1 MTMSRRI
8 RVGRARNVV
17 DVREAV
23 GLVAV
28 PAFASAQLRGLEG
41 GQWQFLGGDAG
52 STRSSPHLTQIDA
65 SNFADLQVAWTWRSD
80 NYGSAPEFTMRATP
94 VYADGLLYTVAGG
107 RRHVVAIDPSTGE
120 TIWTFREPETMRYLR
135 SPRADFGKG
144 VAYAQVDGR
153 GVIFITSPAYFL
165 WALDAKTG
173 LPLES
178 WGRPT
183 GIPSFSPT
191 GVVDLI
197 PTLVGDLG
205 RWQEYTRS
213 GGTYDPDHGIPQEIG
228 MVTSSSPPIVV
239 NGVVVVRVWHKLPR
253 FTGTTRPCTKKTTS
267 RSKEMK
273 LPLAP
278 SETPAPRKDCS
289 GKRSM
294 RPVFYRYPWSSP
306 YGTTG
311 MASPFPKNTR
321 PPKKVFPRY

>member
-1 MTMSRRI
+1 
-8 RVGRARNVV
+8 VLV
-17 DVREAV
+17 AV

-183 GIPSFSPT
+183 GRTAPFGTI
-191 GVVDLI
+191 
-197 PTLVGDLG
+197 
-205 RWQEYTRS
+205 TR
-213 GGTYDPDHGIPQEIG
+213 I
-228 MVTSSSPPIVV
+228 
-239 NGVVVVRVWHKLPR
+239 
-253 FTGTTRPCTKKTTS
+253 
-267 RSKEMK
+267 
-273 LPLAP
+273 PLAMIWMTYNWHASAP
-278 SETPAPRKDCS
+278 TCLSSMDVIEPTPCA
-289 GKRSM
+289 G
-294 RPVFYRYPWSSP
+294 
-306 YGTTG
+306 
-311 MASPFPKNTR
+311 
-321 PPKKVFPRY
+321 